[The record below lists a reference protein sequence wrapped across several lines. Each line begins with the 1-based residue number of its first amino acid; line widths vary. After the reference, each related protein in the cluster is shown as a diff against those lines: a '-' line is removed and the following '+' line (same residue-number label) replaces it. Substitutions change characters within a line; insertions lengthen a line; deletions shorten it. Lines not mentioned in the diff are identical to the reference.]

1 MFFQILFSCNNISI
15 LGKPKGKEKQDNL
28 EYDVSKA
35 TALWFYQDLQ
45 SHSPGGT
52 ACWVPA
58 GGFNS
63 TTPTIMGRLQSTIK
77 TPLPSVLNF
86 FHLSNKRASEIFKR
100 RFKEK
105 KKSTDFW
112 FWQSS
117 KLNRS
122 RTTSDYKHTHR
133 NVTWNT
139 PKKLQQYRHLTIR
152 WSFPQKKLFRKEEV
166 SLYSGCFKIVPLFGK
181 DIFTWD
187 DPSNTSLGCLQ
198 DKLFCF

>member
-105 KKSTDFW
+105 KKVLTSGSGKAANWTEAEPPQTINIHTEMLHETHQKNSNSTD
-112 FWQSS
+112 
-117 KLNRS
+117 
-122 RTTSDYKHTHR
+122 T
-133 NVTWNT
+133 
-139 PKKLQQYRHLTIR
+139 
-152 WSFPQKKLFRKEEV
+152 
-166 SLYSGCFKIVPLFGK
+166 
-181 DIFTWD
+181 
-187 DPSNTSLGCLQ
+187 
-198 DKLFCF
+198 